1 MHALVRC
8 RCAFITALCVS
19 AGTANRAAAQDLPL
33 ATGATTKGGIV
44 ARIVVKPGRDE
55 KKRDLANYAVIL
67 YRANHDSTIVTTD
80 DNGRITMVV
89 PAGDYQLASVAP
101 IVFDGGQYVWNVPL
115 RVYSGMSVVELTAA
129 NAQPAVRPDLA
140 RATPVFSRAAPTTR
154 DPLTGVATPSD
165 GGVGSPLV
173 GQPVVCCM
181 KDPAAAVMFSV
192 IFPGGGQFYN
202 GSVGKGILF
211 FVLEVGGGVALAS
224 GASGSDNCN
233 NGFGSSC
240 ASNPT
245 LEYVG
250 LGIVVGS
257 WIGSLVD
264 ACGTAH
270 RHNRNLGFE
279 PRVAVMIAPTS
290 NGRTDVGLR
299 VALR

>member
-1 MHALVRC
+1 MRCKRAVVGGWCISMCAASLV
-8 RCAFITALCVS
+8 
-19 AGTANRAAAQDLPL
+19 AAQDLPL
-33 ATGATTKGGIV
+33 TTGATTKGGIV
-44 ARIVVKPGRDE
+44 ARIVVRPGRDE

-80 DNGRITMVV
+80 DNGRITMIV
-89 PAGDYQLASVAP
+89 PAGDYQLTSVAP
-101 IVFDGGQYVWNVPL
+101 IVFDGGQFVWNVPL

-129 NAQPAVRPDLA
+129 NAQPAVTPDLA
-140 RATPVFSRAAPTTR
+140 RATPVFSSAPPTNR
-154 DPLTGVATPSD
+154 NALTGVAQRSD
-165 GGVGSPLV
+165 GGGGAPLV

-224 GASGSDNCN
+224 GASNNCD

-250 LGIVVGS
+250 LGVVVGS

-270 RHNRNLGFE
+270 RHNRNLGYE
-279 PRVAVMIAPTS
+279 PRVALLMGPGGA
-290 NGRTDVGLR
+290 GRTDIGLR
-299 VALR
+299 LAVR